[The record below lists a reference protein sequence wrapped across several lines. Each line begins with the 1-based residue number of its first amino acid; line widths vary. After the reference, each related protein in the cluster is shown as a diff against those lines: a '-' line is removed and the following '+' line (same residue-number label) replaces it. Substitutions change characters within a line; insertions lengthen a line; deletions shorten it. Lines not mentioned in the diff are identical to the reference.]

1 MDDTQQLVWNCEE
14 QEEEQG
20 GSEREPRARLRMF
33 GGSKQAKT
41 DFTIYGGLNVIGRNE
56 NCDICIPV
64 QSVSKKHAVIDV
76 EGDTHVIHDCNS
88 LNKTRRKSVILKPH
102 IRYQINDGDVFLFGD
117 VACQYLVLPPEA
129 QGIESGSDTDS
140 ESMLPQSRASME
152 YRVESH
158 PIPESAGK
166 DLEWADNS
174 LILSP
179 TPSYKRRLP
188 EKLVQANVYVKDSE
202 DDDTPWKESRAF
214 TSQAASISVLQTP
227 SANVVPESD
236 DEAENTS
243 HSNLQSASLH
253 YHSDTDLEEDQ
264 KPGEEHTTVQ
274 PAHTIVP
281 HSEMGQ
287 DPALATGETVLNGLS
302 GSEGMT
308 TKEPGK
314 EDNGADSSKEP
325 VSQPSAEVNG
335 TNDTDADDDMN
346 DFYALQPTQCFV
358 LSVSSTQDET
368 AAEEKWTTPG
378 EPVTAHSLEEDATQ
392 PFILPTSVFSRE
404 PCQEAF
410 ASDSDHR
417 RQLGEATG
425 SPGEESITEAET
437 DMTGSMLLEGPEP
450 RELDGLEAQGLERPE
465 ADVEIQASLG
475 REQAVEVERVAEAG
489 AALVLAAADLAPFPA
504 NTPPRDEGGDCEEA
518 PAATGLS
525 EALSARERVSCQQ
538 EMEGVKSQGSLECQE
553 PGEEAFDPGTDE
565 NSRAGVRRSSRKS
578 RAAELKSSDGSWGD
592 VVVPQEHSRQ
602 CSSGLVGSGEDR
614 SREARENVRCTRRTR
629 TQKPSA
635 QGKVEET
642 SAKAMLAV
650 ELEMKQTP
658 ARPRRGK
665 GRQRNS
671 LQTTGNDHLG
681 SPQQSPLIAPKAR
694 AKRRSVADPQ
704 NRPESESPPKKRP
717 ATGRD
722 VSSQDGQETGSSSGQ
737 SRRSRVASQAG
748 SEKGTSTST
757 RVKTRRQACQL
768 SPSPSGAS
776 LSESVS
782 MSKEDGQERGSS
794 SARSRRSRASSEAG
808 SELGANT
815 STRVKTRRQ
824 ACQLSPSPSGASLS
838 ESVPMPK
845 VMFTGLVDEDGMKVI
860 ELLGGE
866 VVECVHDSTHL
877 VTDRI
882 RRTVKFLC
890 AVARGIPVVTP
901 EWLKKSGRNS
911 YFLSYRSFLLDD
923 RDQEQNFNFKLKDSL
938 QKAKEQ
944 PLLQNYRIHVTAGV
958 QPDPSQMWTILRCSG
973 ATVLPKM
980 PRTYKEKTLVI
991 SCPDDLAKCKAARD
1005 AGIPVVNAE
1014 FVLTGILQQTVDLV
1028 KHRLDGDKTSKAEA
1042 QERKRGSA
1050 RPASA
1055 KKKY

>member
-202 DDDTPWKESRAF
+202 DDDTPWKES
-214 TSQAASISVLQTP
+214 
-227 SANVVPESD
+227 
-236 DEAENTS
+236 
-243 HSNLQSASLH
+243 H
-253 YHSDTDLEEDQ
+253 
-264 KPGEEHTTVQ
+264 
-274 PAHTIVP
+274 
-281 HSEMGQ
+281 
-287 DPALATGETVLNGLS
+287 
-302 GSEGMT
+302 
-308 TKEPGK
+308 
-314 EDNGADSSKEP
+314 
-325 VSQPSAEVNG
+325 
-335 TNDTDADDDMN
+335 MN

-722 VSSQDGQETGSSSGQ
+722 VSSQEDGQETGSSSGQ